1 MSNFSLMIPVV
12 LLALGLSPAFAA
24 DTAPD
29 PTAVLEEARAAIDAG
44 DYSGAMASLTEVVA
58 ADPQNADALNLLGY
72 ASRKSGDMANAA
84 TYYEAALAI
93 NPSHFGALEYQG
105 EMFVMLDQM
114 DAAKANLAKLEAECA
129 PCEEFDDLSAAI
141 TDAGA

>member
-1 MSNFSLMIPVV
+1 MTNLSLMIPVV
-12 LLALGLSPAFAA
+12 LLAFGLTPAFAA

-29 PTAVLEEARAAIDAG
+29 PAAVLQEARAAIDAG
-44 DYSGAMASLTEVVA
+44 DYSGAMASLAEVVA

-72 ASRKSGDMANAA
+72 ASRKSGDMTNAA
-84 TYYEAALAI
+84 SYYQAALAI

-105 EMFVMLDQM
+105 EMFVMLNQM
-114 DAAKANLAKLEAECA
+114 DDAKANLAKLEAECA
-129 PCEEFDDLSAAI
+129 PCEEYDDLAKAL

>member
-1 MSNFSLMIPVV
+1 MSNFAMMIPVV
-12 LLALGLSPAFAA
+12 LLALGLTPAFAA

-29 PTAVLEEARAAIDAG
+29 PAAVLQEARAAIDAG
-44 DYSGAMASLTEVVA
+44 DYAGAMASLSEVVA

-72 ASRKSGDMANAA
+72 ASRKSGELANAA

-105 EMFVMLDQM
+105 EMFLMTDQI
-114 DAAKANLAKLEAECA
+114 DAAKANLAKLQAECA
-129 PCEEFDDLSAAI
+129 PCEEYDDLAQAL

>member
-1 MSNFSLMIPVV
+1 MSNFTLIIPVV
-12 LLALGLSPAFAA
+12 LLALGLTPAFAA

-29 PTAVLEEARAAIDAG
+29 PAAVLQEARASIDAG
-44 DYSGAMASLTEVVA
+44 DYAGAMASLSEVVA
-58 ADPQNADALNLLGY
+58 ADPQNADALNLMGY

-105 EMFVMLDQM
+105 EMFLMTDQL

-129 PCEEFDDLSAAI
+129 PCEEYDDLAQAM

>member
-1 MSNFSLMIPVV
+1 MSNFAMMIPVV
-12 LLALGLSPAFAA
+12 LLALGLTSAFAA

-29 PTAVLEEARAAIDAG
+29 PAAVLQEARAAIDAG
-44 DYSGAMASLTEVVA
+44 DYSGAMASLSEVVA

-72 ASRKSGDMANAA
+72 ASRKSGDLANAA

-105 EMFVMLDQM
+105 EMFLMTHQI
-114 DAAKANLAKLEAECA
+114 DAAKANLAKLQAACA
-129 PCEEFDDLSAAI
+129 PCEEYDDLAQAL

>member
-1 MSNFSLMIPVV
+1 MSNFSLIIPVV
-12 LLALGLSPAFAA
+12 LLALGLTPAFAA

-29 PTAVLEEARAAIDAG
+29 PAAVLQEARASIDAG
-44 DYSGAMASLTEVVA
+44 DYAGAMASLSEVVA
-58 ADPQNADALNLLGY
+58 ADPQNADALNLMGY
-72 ASRKSGDMANAA
+72 ASRKSGDMTNAA

-114 DAAKANLAKLEAECA
+114 DAANANLAKLEAECA
-129 PCEEFDDLSAAI
+129 PCEEFDDLSEAI

>member
-1 MSNFSLMIPVV
+1 MSNFTLIIPVV
-12 LLALGLSPAFAA
+12 LLALGLTPAFAA

-29 PTAVLEEARAAIDAG
+29 PAAVLQEARASIEAG
-44 DYSGAMASLTEVVA
+44 DYAGAMASLSEVVA
-58 ADPQNADALNLLGY
+58 ADPQNADALNLMGY

-105 EMFVMLDQM
+105 EMFLMTDQL

-129 PCEEFDDLSAAI
+129 PCEEYDDLAQAL

>member
-1 MSNFSLMIPVV
+1 MSNFSLLIPAI
-12 LLALGLSPAFAA
+12 LLALGLTPAFAA

-29 PTAVLEEARAAIDAG
+29 PAAVLQEARASIDAG
-44 DYSGAMASLTEVVA
+44 DYAGAMASLSEVVA
-58 ADPQNADALNLLGY
+58 ADPQNADALNLMGY
-72 ASRKSGDMANAA
+72 ASRKSGDMTNAA

-129 PCEEFDDLSAAI
+129 PCEEFDDLSEAI

>member
-1 MSNFSLMIPVV
+1 MSNFTLIIPVV
-12 LLALGLSPAFAA
+12 LLALGLTPAFAA

-29 PTAVLEEARAAIDAG
+29 PAAVLQEARASIEAG
-44 DYSGAMASLTEVVA
+44 DYAGAMASLSEVVA
-58 ADPQNADALNLLGY
+58 ADPQNADALNLMGY

-105 EMFVMLDQM
+105 EMFLMTDQL

-129 PCEEFDDLSAAI
+129 PCEEYDDLAQAM

>member
-1 MSNFSLMIPVV
+1 MSNFAMMIPVV
-12 LLALGLSPAFAA
+12 LLAIGLTPAFAA

-29 PTAVLEEARAAIDAG
+29 PAAVLQEARASIDAG
-44 DYSGAMASLTEVVA
+44 DYSGAMASLSQVVA
-58 ADPQNADALNLLGY
+58 ANPQNADALNLMGF

-84 TYYEAALAI
+84 AYYEAALAV

-114 DAAKANLAKLEAECA
+114 DNAKANLAKLEAECA
-129 PCEEFDDLSAAI
+129 PCEEYDDRAAALA
-141 TDAGA
+141 DAGA

>member
-12 LLALGLSPAFAA
+12 LLALGLTPAFAA

-29 PTAVLEEARAAIDAG
+29 PAAVLQEARAAIDAG
-44 DYSGAMASLTEVVA
+44 NYAAAMASLTEVVS

-84 TYYEAALAI
+84 SYYDAALAI

-114 DAAKANLAKLEAECA
+114 DNAKANLAKLEAECA
-129 PCEEFDDLSAAI
+129 PCEEYDDLAEAI

>member
-1 MSNFSLMIPVV
+1 MSNFTLIIPVV
-12 LLALGLSPAFAA
+12 LLALGLTPAFAA

-29 PTAVLEEARAAIDAG
+29 PAAVLQEARASIDAG
-44 DYSGAMASLTEVVA
+44 DYAGAMASLSEVVA
-58 ADPQNADALNLLGY
+58 ADPQNADALNLMGY
-72 ASRKSGDMANAA
+72 ASRKSGDMTNAA

-105 EMFVMLDQM
+105 EMFLMTDQI

-129 PCEEFDDLSAAI
+129 PCEEYDDLAQAL

>member
-1 MSNFSLMIPVV
+1 MSNFALMFPVV
-12 LLALGLSPAFAA
+12 LLALGLTPAYAA

-29 PTAVLEEARAAIDAG
+29 PAAILQEARTSIDAG
-44 DYSGAMASLTEVVA
+44 DYSGAMASLSEVVA
-58 ADPQNADALNLLGY
+58 ADPQNADALNLMGY
-72 ASRKSGDMANAA
+72 ASRKSGDMTNAA
-84 TYYEAALAI
+84 AYYEAALAI

-129 PCEEFDDLSAAI
+129 PCEEYDDLAEALAA
-141 TDAGA
+141 AGA

>member
-1 MSNFSLMIPVV
+1 MSNFALMIPVV
-12 LLALGLSPAFAA
+12 LLALGLTPAFAA

-29 PTAVLEEARAAIDAG
+29 PAAILEEARAAIDAG
-44 DYSGAMASLTEVVA
+44 NYSDAMASLSEVVA
-58 ADPQNADALNLLGY
+58 ADPQNADALNLMGY
-72 ASRKSGDMANAA
+72 ASRKSGDMTNAA
-84 TYYEAALAI
+84 MYYDAALAI

-114 DAAKANLAKLEAECA
+114 DAANANLAKLEAECA
-129 PCEEFDDLSAAI
+129 PCEEYDDLAEAI